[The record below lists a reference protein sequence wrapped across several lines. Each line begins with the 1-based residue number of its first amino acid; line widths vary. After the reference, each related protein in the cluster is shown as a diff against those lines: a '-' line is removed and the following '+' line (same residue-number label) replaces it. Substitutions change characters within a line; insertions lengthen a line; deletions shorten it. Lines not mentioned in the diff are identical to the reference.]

1 VLLLLLPVVLV
12 LLLLPPT
19 FESPLPLPLPEPPVL
34 PSPALLLLLLLLLLP
49 VQSSWPT
56 GGPTRAFCT
65 LLRRSGT
72 PLAPFVARDSA
83 PADGYQSWSSSPS
96 LSSATTQ
103 GSSDREDD
111 PSPVTDDPSS
121 LLVSDDR
128 QVVPTD
134 QSESW
139 SCAEADDTYSSSPCI
154 KASLSCRSRLAMCAL
169 YPCSLLPLTGSGKN
183 GIVNTLLSS
192 RS

>member
-65 LLRRSGT
+65 LPRRSGT
-72 PLAPFVARDSA
+72 PLAPFVARDSTL
-83 PADGYQSWSSSPS
+83 ADGYQSWSSSPS

-103 GSSDREDD
+103 GSSDRKDD

-128 QVVPTD
+128 QVMPTD
-134 QSESW
+134 QSES
-139 SCAEADDTYSSSPCI
+139 
-154 KASLSCRSRLAMCAL
+154 
-169 YPCSLLPLTGSGKN
+169 
-183 GIVNTLLSS
+183 
-192 RS
+192 